1 MKDLLKNKQKEGVKV
16 RMFTRKEKGF
26 TLIELLVVIAIIAI
40 LAAILFPVFAKARE
54 KARQSSCQSN
64 LKQIALSMNMYSQDY
79 DECFPAQKFNTDDNK
94 CDPDATLKFGTDY
107 TNDTDAGATGA
118 TWIGSL
124 APYMKS
130 TKIFICPT
138 IGAQGHTAPATYA
151 ANSNVLAIISSG
163 ISQPTETCL
172 LIDYKGAD
180 QTAVTAN
187 AFESET
193 DWTKNKM
200 TPHSD
205 GANIAFIDGHV
216 KWMKG
221 SDAATKLNWE
231 AAL

>member
-1 MKDLLKNKQKEGVKV
+1 
-16 RMFTRKEKGF
+16 MFTRKEKGF

-64 LKQIALSMNMYSQDY
+64 IKQIALSLNMYSQDY
-79 DECFPAQKFNTDDNK
+79 DECFPAQGAILLTSTTYA
-94 CDPDATLKFGTDY
+94 ATGVLYKTDY
-107 TNDTDAGATGA
+107 SNDTSPS
-118 TWIGSL
+118 WVGSL

-138 IGAQGHTAPATYA
+138 IGAGVGTEPTTYA
-151 ANSNVLAIISSG
+151 ANGCVLATIASG
-163 ISQPTETCL
+163 LTKPTETVL
-172 LIDYKGAD
+172 LIDYKGA
-180 QTAVTAN
+180 AN
-187 AFESET
+187 STSYVVNKFSTTSST
-193 DWTKNKM
+193 DWTANEM

-221 SDAATKLNWE
+221 SDAANGTKLLWS
-231 AAL
+231 AAP

>member
-64 LKQIALSMNMYSQDY
+64 LKQIALSLNMYSQDY
-79 DECFPAQKFNTDDNK
+79 DECFPAQNFDTDTNK
-94 CDPDATLKFGTDY
+94 CAPDATLTFATDY
-107 TNDTDAGATGA
+107 SNDPDVGA

-138 IGAQGHTAPATYA
+138 IGAQGYTEPATYA
-151 ANSNVLAIISSG
+151 ANSNVLATISSG

-172 LIDYKGAD
+172 LIDYKVAANK
-180 QTAVTAN
+180 TSVTADAFDN
-187 AFESET
+187 A
-193 DWTKNKM
+193 KM
-200 TPHSD
+200 SPHSD

-221 SDAATKLNWE
+221 SDAATKLAWK
-231 AAL
+231 ADGTLPTP